1 MDSGIYVLRFP
12 NKYFYIGKSEHIQKR
27 WEQHWKDFEKGTHS
41 RRMQQAYNQYG
52 YPTREVF
59 ISCHPDHCDLYE
71 SIAIEYNMSEYCLN
85 GNQPRRVPRDEW
97 DLLINNGQYIEMS
110 TAKQIQLLEERL
122 AALELA
128 DEVELEL
135 RARLDLLKRNGVMLP
150 EEAEALVVE
159 IRHELT
165 DLERTSRKYLYEL
178 QRLKGMSWFDRLFNY
193 KVNF

>member
-71 SIAIEYNMSEYCLN
+71 SIAIEYNMSEHCLN

-128 DEVELEL
+128 EETELEL

-150 EEAEALVVE
+150 DEVTELVE
-159 IRHELT
+159 DLNT
-165 DLERTSRKYLYEL
+165 DLQYLADLNIERLQEL
-178 QRLKGMSWFDRLFNY
+178 KRLKNLGWFDRLFNY
-193 KVNF
+193 SVNV